1 MATFELEESDFAGYI
16 DDGEIKSAT
25 VASVK
30 VVEKP
35 YVDDETGQKVKKVEF
50 KFVINSDDAFDTQN
64 LWGETGVRFNTHPD
78 CKLRNWSSAIL
89 GTELASGFR
98 LDTDHLVGNKCR
110 IAVELYEYEDKKSAP
125 NPDGSYKMKQR
136 NRVSDV
142 LPSREAM
149 ASMASATAYANSTGA
164 AGTPSEEPF

>member
-110 IAVELYEYEDKKSAP
+110 IVIGLKEYEKDGQHKK
-125 NPDGSYKMKQR
+125 R
-136 NRVSDV
+136 NFVSDV
-142 LPSREAM
+142 MPSAEAM
-149 ASMASATAYANSTGA
+149 AGMSYASSAGA
-164 AGTPSEEPF
+164 EEPF